1 MRLYVEEDY
10 AGLSRRV
17 AELMGAVVMMK
28 PNCVLGLATGST
40 PIGAYEILVRKC
52 KEKELDFSRVRTVN
66 LDEYCGLTPEHHQS
80 YRYFMNDHLFRKI
93 NIDPKNTHVP
103 DGMAPD
109 KVTAGAEYDKMI
121 QAMGFT
127 DLQLLGLGEN
137 GHIGFNEPGEL
148 VAGTHEV
155 QLTKSTI
162 EANARLFSD
171 ISEVPKTAITMGL
184 WGIMTSRKILL
195 VACGEKKADALRK
208 ALYGPVTAK
217 VPASILQLH
226 RDLIVVCDK
235 EAMQG

>member
-10 AGLSRRV
+10 AGVSRRV
-17 AELMGAVVMMK
+17 AELIGAVVMMK
-28 PNCVLGLATGST
+28 PDCVLGLATGST
-40 PIGAYEILVRKC
+40 PIGAYEILSHKC
-52 KEKELDFSRVRTVN
+52 KERELDFSRVKTVN
-66 LDEYCGLTPEHHQS
+66 LDEYCGLAPDHHQS
-80 YRYFMNDHLFRKI
+80 YRHFMDRHLFSKI
-93 NIDPKNTHVP
+93 NIDRRNTHVP
-103 DGMAPD
+103 DGLAAD

-127 DLQLLGLGEN
+127 DLQLLGLGET

-162 EANARLFSD
+162 EANARLFAD
-171 ISEVPKTAITMGL
+171 ISEVPRTAITMGL
-184 WGIMTSRKILL
+184 WGIMTSRKVLL
-195 VACGEKKADALRK
+195 VACGEKKADALRR
-208 ALYGPVTAK
+208 ALYGPVTAG

-226 RDLIVVCDK
+226 RDLVVVCDQ

>member
-10 AGLSRRV
+10 AGVSGRV
-17 AELMGAVVMMK
+17 AELVGAVVMMK
-28 PNCVLGLATGST
+28 PDCVLGLATGST
-40 PIGAYEILVRKC
+40 PIGAYEILSRKC
-52 KEKELDFSRVRTVN
+52 KERELDFSRVKTVN
-66 LDEYCGLTPEHHQS
+66 LDEYCGLAPDHHQS
-80 YRYFMNDHLFRKI
+80 YRHFMDRHLFSKI
-93 NIDPKNTHVP
+93 NIDRRNTHVP
-103 DGMAPD
+103 DGLAAD

-162 EANARLFSD
+162 EANARL
-171 ISEVPKTAITMGL
+171 
-184 WGIMTSRKILL
+184 WGIMTSRKVLL
-195 VACGEKKADALRK
+195 VACGEKKADALRR
-208 ALYGPVTAK
+208 ALYGPVTAG

-226 RDLIVVCDK
+226 RDLIVVCDQ